1 MARSSKSSW
10 LEGPGDL
17 EEADVEDVP
26 VKGESVRVRGLPA
39 AYSNDAAT
47 EATEVKAVEGEQF
60 FSVNKTKME
69 AIQFA
74 HGVIEP
80 KFTYEEA
87 LQVAQKY
94 GPAFR
99 KVVDKIDELSAVN
112 KEEIDSAQARF
123 PASNGASAATVD
135 AQPEDEALPAVA
147 GGSGESDVHVRA
159 GAGDEHDAG

>member
-1 MARSSKSSW
+1 MRMARSSKSSW

-26 VKGESVRVRGLPA
+26 VEGESVRVRGLAA

-47 EATEVKAVEGEQF
+47 EATEVKAVDGAQF
-60 FSVNKTKME
+60 VSVNKSKME

-80 KFTYEEA
+80 EFTYEEA
-87 LQVAQKY
+87 LQIAQKY

-99 KVVDKIDELSAVN
+99 KVVDEIDRLSAVN
-112 KEEIDSAQARF
+112 KEAIENAQARF
-123 PASNGASAATVD
+123 PSSN
-135 AQPEDEALPAVA
+135 
-147 GGSGESDVHVRA
+147 
-159 GAGDEHDAG
+159 